1 MHNAYAPLYNLGVE
15 RYFLVLKSRAP
26 IPRGNHDGTALAV
39 KRAVAVGAA
48 RVVVIVVIAN
58 DLCIECSVEYSVSP
72 LILLRDPRRM
82 RCAMAV
88 QPPYFGG
95 RKDLVDKMANHQ
107 PLTGEAAKISEW
119 KAQEHPIRE
128 QVSTWVL
135 RGFFILLGLALLAFL
150 IAFPIFFFR

>member
-1 MHNAYAPLYNLGVE
+1 
-15 RYFLVLKSRAP
+15 
-26 IPRGNHDGTALAV
+26 
-39 KRAVAVGAA
+39 
-48 RVVVIVVIAN
+48 
-58 DLCIECSVEYSVSP
+58 
-72 LILLRDPRRM
+72 
-82 RCAMAV
+82 MAV